1 MELLTIDNARDLL
14 KKGEIYRIG
23 ANALNVLEFTY
34 EHKGFETKN
43 PNYKKLPPFLK
54 DAETLYLDGK
64 INWLDVDMEEQKTDY
79 RFHALKKPYKT
90 EDIRTSDPRFSEG
103 IFCAW
108 NGEPLWLLEDYE
120 TTNDIEDLC

>member
-1 MELLTIDNARDLL
+1 MELLTIDNARDIL